1 MDWLN
6 GGREAGCPGKVACGP
21 AAAPRAVGFCL
32 RVAELGPERS
42 HRVVMGVGRSGHEE
56 VAQLR
61 QSPPPQAPAGP
72 SAPPSSLFL
81 CHWAQNTELWP
92 LSCGTAGSW
101 A

>member
-1 MDWLN
+1 MEGERQGVLAKW
-6 GGREAGCPGKVACGP
+6 P
-21 AAAPRAVGFCL
+21 VGLLQPQGLWGSAL